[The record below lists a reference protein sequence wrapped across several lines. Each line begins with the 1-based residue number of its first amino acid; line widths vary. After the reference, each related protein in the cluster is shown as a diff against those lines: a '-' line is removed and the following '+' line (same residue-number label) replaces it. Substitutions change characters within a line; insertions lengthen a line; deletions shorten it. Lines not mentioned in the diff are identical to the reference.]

1 MHRLVRVGITYLPP
15 PVTKTL
21 TRTKSA
27 KRNELNISW
36 NGEVKGTLLEKVD
49 VEEYEM
55 QVGDEP
61 ARERRNI
68 NVSYERDHQIP
79 SPAIVDSKKRGRA

>member
-1 MHRLVRVGITYLPP
+1 MV
-15 PVTKTL
+15 
-21 TRTKSA
+21 
-27 KRNELNISW
+27 E
-36 NGEVKGTLLEKVD
+36 VD

-68 NVSYERDHQIP
+68 DASYECDHQMP
-79 SPAIVDSKKRGRA
+79 SPAIVDSHENVGVVDKQDGVTAQSSPP

>member
-1 MHRLVRVGITYLPP
+1 M
-15 PVTKTL
+15 
-21 TRTKSA
+21 
-27 KRNELNISW
+27 E
-36 NGEVKGTLLEKVD
+36 EVD

-68 NVSYERDHQIP
+68 DASYECDHQMP
-79 SPAIVDSKKRGRA
+79 SPAIVDSLENVGVIDKEDGVTD